1 MKLIGWM
8 DVFATKSLNA
18 FDPIFQGLHC
28 NRRLLVHVL
37 SNIALVIGFLS
48 NVKVTNA
55 DAMSAHNKSQIVAKR
70 VPAEWEPQEA
80 IWLQWP
86 GYWEK
91 DFEQTI
97 AKISAVISHYQ
108 TLHILYGSEKIF
120 AEAKKALTIVGIDPD
135 NPNIQWHAARYDNSW
150 MRDNGPVYVMENGE
164 LRIQNWEFNA
174 WGGAFGADIPFE
186 RDNSIPYQIGKLPE
200 MPVDHVN
207 IVHERGNLEF
217 NGSGTV
223 ILNWSTLGDPNRNM
237 GYNKNQAKMDLK
249 THFGVSNVIFIEG
262 IPKGDLT
269 LGHVDGV
276 ARFINENTVV
286 VVQCTEDSSC
296 KPDGH
301 DGLLFD
307 KAAETI
313 AAAGF
318 SVLREP
324 IEGHVEYK
332 GQSFD
337 TNYVN
342 WLVGN
347 GFVIVPGFGNPETDA
362 SAKSRIENYFPNRDV
377 HIIEMLSSWAAGGGV
392 HCHTNDQP
400 SQNFNAL

>member
-1 MKLIGWM
+1 M

-174 WGGAFGADIPFE
+174 WGGAFGVDIPFE
-186 RDNSIPYQIGKLPE
+186 RDNSIPYQIGKLLE

>member
-186 RDNSIPYQIGKLPE
+186 RDNSIPYQIGKLLE

-276 ARFINENTVV
+276 ARFINENTFVV
-286 VVQCTEDSSC
+286 VRCTEESSC

-392 HCHTNDQP
+392 HCHTNDQ
-400 SQNFNAL
+400 SAQNF

>member
-120 AEAKKALTIVGIDPD
+120 AEAKKALSIVGIDPD

-186 RDNSIPYQIGKLPE
+186 RDNSIPYQIGKLLE

-377 HIIEMLSSWAAGGGV
+377 YIIEMLSSWAAGGGV

-400 SQNFNAL
+400 AGKL